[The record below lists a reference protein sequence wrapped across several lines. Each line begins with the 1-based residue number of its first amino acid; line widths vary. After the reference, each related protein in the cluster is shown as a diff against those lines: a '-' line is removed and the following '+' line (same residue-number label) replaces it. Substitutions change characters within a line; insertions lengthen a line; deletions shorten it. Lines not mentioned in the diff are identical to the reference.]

1 MQLDTKMLKKW
12 MIYSTSALWVCFFQ
26 SPLMAQNIS
35 PGALEPER
43 EVPMLPD
50 IVDDNIVYVPPVAAR
65 PVDADSGPVINVQKF
80 VVTYD
85 EPELIASEQIN
96 NINNL
101 VNDYLLGSDK
111 NFNLTE
117 LDDLTFLVT
126 ENLRESGLMLAK
138 AILPAQEIESGAV
151 AIHVFVGKF
160 GGINSDANLLYSDS
174 VIQYPF
180 KNVIGD
186 AVNLEFVESKLLRL
200 SDMPGFTATAVFKP
214 GNEVGETALTVKAV
228 NEDPVSYFIQADNH
242 GVEST
247 GDARLLLGVKVNNIT
262 GHIDQLSV
270 DTVKTFSP
278 GDLRN
283 ARVTYQ
289 ITHPNLVHTFG
300 LGFSKTSYDVE
311 DVAVLAL
318 GIEGDTE
325 IGEMF
330 INSQWI
336 RQRNV
341 NLATRLGLA
350 VKRSNVDF
358 TSFNVEQGVDRLTVL
373 EASVVA
379 DSVDTRFRGVHRGSL
394 TFSHGF
400 NDVLGSMDGQGNG
413 ESLGIVNGEQALPG
427 QFNKVSASYSRL
439 QSVVR
444 NNSLLFHFNGQYS
457 DDSLSSLERMSLG
470 GPYTVRAYPV
480 AEYVRD
486 TAVFTSLSW
495 VINGGVFSDGNAY
508 GEYSWSD
515 ILSLSVFADYGWGK
529 LKDANGG
536 PTSSIEIAGWG
547 VETELTFPN
556 IGGFTRFSAAKPFDG
571 SEAANGENT
580 QYWLSVGL
588 NL

>member
-1 MQLDTKMLKKW
+1 MRLNTKMLKKW
-12 MIYSTSALWVCFFQ
+12 IICSTTVLWIHFFQ
-26 SPLMAQNIS
+26 ASVFAQNIS

-43 EVPMLPD
+43 EVPMLPA
-50 IVDDNIVYVPPVAAR
+50 IIDDNIVSVPPVAAR
-65 PVDADSGPVINVQKF
+65 SIDADSGPMISVQQFIVI
-80 VVTYD
+80 YD
-85 EPELIASEQIN
+85 EPQLVSNDQIN
-96 NINNL
+96 SINNL
-101 VNDYLLGSDK
+101 VNDYLLDSDN

-126 ENLRESGLMLAK
+126 ENLRQSGLMLAK
-138 AILPAQEIESGAV
+138 AILPAQEIERGAV

-160 GGINSDANLLYSDS
+160 GGVNSSDNVLYVDS
-174 VIQYPF
+174 VIQHTF

-186 AVNLEFVESKLLRL
+186 AVYLDFVESQLLRL

-214 GNEVGETALTVKAV
+214 GNELGETNLTVKAV
-228 NEDPVSYFIQADNH
+228 NEDPVSYVVQADNY

-247 GDARLLLGVKVNNIT
+247 GDARLLLGIKVNNIT
-262 GHIDQLSV
+262 GHSDQLSV

-289 ITHPNLVHTFG
+289 MTHPNLVHTFG
-300 LGFSKTSYDVE
+300 LGFSKTEYDVE
-311 DVAVLAL
+311 DVAVAAL
-318 GIEGDTE
+318 GIEGETE

-336 RQRNV
+336 RQRNI
-341 NLATRLGLA
+341 NLATRLGLI
-350 VKRSNVDF
+350 VKHSNVDF
-358 TSFNVEQGVDRLTVL
+358 TLFNEDRGVDRLTVFT
-373 EASVVA
+373 ASVVA
-379 DSVDTRFRGVHRGSL
+379 DSVDTRFRGVHRASL

-400 NDVLGSMDGQGNG
+400 NDFLGSMDGQGNG
-413 ESLGIVNGEQALPG
+413 ESLGVVNGEQALPG
-427 QFNKVSASYSRL
+427 KFNKVSASYRRL

-444 NNSLLFHFNGQYS
+444 NNSLLIHFNGQYS

-470 GPYTVRAYPV
+470 GPYTVRAFPV

-495 VINGGVFSDGNAY
+495 VINGGVFSDDIAY
-508 GEYSWSD
+508 GEYSWGD

-536 PTSSIEIAGWG
+536 PTDSIDIAGWG

-556 IGGFTRFSAAKPFDG
+556 FGGFARLSAAKPFDG

-580 QYWLSVGL
+580 QYWLSLGV
-588 NL
+588 NF

>member
-1 MQLDTKMLKKW
+1 MQWDITFLKKRIICSATGL
-12 MIYSTSALWVCFFQ
+12 MLCALQTSAV
-26 SPLMAQNIS
+26 AQTIS

-43 EVPMLPD
+43 EVPMLPA
-50 IVDDNIVYVPPVAAR
+50 IVDETIVTVPPVAR
-65 PVDADSGPVINVQKF
+65 PPTDDDTGPIVSVQKV

-85 EPELIASEQIN
+85 EPQLIASEKVN

-101 VNDYLLGSDK
+101 VNDYLLNSDN
-111 NFNLTE
+111 NFTLTE

-126 ENLRESGLMLAK
+126 ENLRQSGLMLAK
-138 AILPAQEIESGAV
+138 AILPAQEVENGTIV
-151 AIHVFVGKF
+151 IHVFVGKF
-160 GGINSDANLLYSDS
+160 GGVNSDANVLYSDS
-174 VIQYPF
+174 IIQQPF
-180 KNVIGD
+180 ESVIGSTVQLD
-186 AVNLEFVESKLLRL
+186 FVESKLLRL

-214 GNEVGETALTVKAV
+214 GNDLGETALTVKTV
-228 NEDPVSYFIQADNH
+228 DEDPISYFIQADNY

-247 GDARLLLGVKVNNIT
+247 GEARLLLAVKANNIT

-270 DTVKTFSP
+270 DAVKTFSP

-289 ITHPNLVHTFG
+289 ITHPDLVHTFG
-300 LGFSKTSYDVE
+300 LGFSKTSYNVE
-311 DVAVLAL
+311 DSAVLAL
-318 GIEGDTE
+318 GIEGKTE
-325 IGEMF
+325 IGDIF

-358 TSFNVEQGVDRLTVL
+358 TSFNIAQGVDRLTVL
-373 EASVVA
+373 EASVIA

-400 NDVLGSMDGQGNG
+400 NDFLGSMDGQGNG
-413 ESLGIVNGEQALPG
+413 ESLGIINGEQALPG
-427 QFNKVSASYSRL
+427 QFSKVSASYSRL

-457 DDSLSSLERMSLG
+457 DDALSTLERMSLG

-480 AEYVRD
+480 AEYIRD

-495 VINGGVFSDGNAY
+495 VINGGAFSNGVAY
-508 GEYSWSD
+508 GEYSWSE

-529 LKDANGG
+529 LKDANGEA
-536 PTSSIEIAGWG
+536 TDSLDIAGWG

-556 IGGFTRFSAAKPFDG
+556 IGGFARFSAAKPFDG
-571 SEAANGENT
+571 SEAANGEGT

>member
-1 MQLDTKMLKKW
+1 MQSDTNTLKKW
-12 MIYSTSALWVCFFQ
+12 IYSATFIWICFFQ
-26 SPLMAQNIS
+26 TSVSAQITS

-43 EVPMLPD
+43 EVPMLPA
-50 IVDDNIVYVPPVAAR
+50 IVDDNIVSVPPVAAR
-65 PVDADSGPVINVQKF
+65 PMDADSGPVISVQQF
-80 VVTYD
+80 IVTYD
-85 EPELIASEQIN
+85 EPQLVSRKQIN
-96 NINNL
+96 SINNL
-101 VNDYLLGSDK
+101 VNDYLLDSDN

-117 LDDLTFLVT
+117 LDDLTFLIT
-126 ENLRESGLMLAK
+126 ENLRQSGLMLAK
-138 AILPAQEIESGAV
+138 AILPAQEIESGTV

-160 GGINSDANLLYSDS
+160 GGIDSNANLLYSDS

-186 AVNLEFVESKLLRL
+186 AVNLDFVESQLLRL

-214 GNEVGETALTVKAV
+214 GNDLGETELTVKAV
-228 NEDPVSYFIQADNH
+228 NEDPVSYFVQADNY

-300 LGFSKTSYDVE
+300 LGFSKTRYDVE
-311 DVAVLAL
+311 DIAVAAL

-341 NLATRLGLA
+341 NLATRLGLS

-358 TSFNVEQGVDRLTVL
+358 TSFNIEQGVDRLTVF

-379 DSVDTRFRGVHRGSL
+379 DSVDTRFRGVHRASL

-400 NDVLGSMDGQGNG
+400 NGFLGSMDGQGNG
-413 ESLGIVNGEQALPG
+413 ESLGVVNGEQALPG

-439 QSVVR
+439 QSIVR

-495 VINGGVFSDGNAY
+495 VINGGVFSDGIAY

-515 ILSLSVFADYGWGK
+515 VLSLSVFADYGWGK
-529 LKDANGG
+529 LKAANGG
-536 PTSSIEIAGWG
+536 PTDSIDIAGWG
-547 VETELTFPN
+547 VETQLTFPN
-556 IGGFTRFSAAKPFDG
+556 IGGFARLSAAKPFDS
-571 SEAANGENT
+571 SEAANGEDT

>member
-1 MQLDTKMLKKW
+1 MRLDIKFFKKR
-12 MIYSTSALWVCFFQ
+12 IICSASGILLCVFQ
-26 SPLMAQNIS
+26 SPTFAQTIS

-43 EVPMLPD
+43 EVPMLPTIID
-50 IVDDNIVYVPPVAAR
+50 EPIVTVPPVAAR
-65 PVDADSGPVINVQKF
+65 PTEDEVGPIINVQKI

-85 EPELIASEQIN
+85 EPELIVSEQVIIIN
-96 NINNL
+96 DL
-101 VNDYLLGSDK
+101 VNDYILSSD
-111 NFNLTE
+111 NSFTLTE

-126 ENLRESGLMLAK
+126 ENLRQSGLMLAK
-138 AILPAQEIESGAV
+138 AILPAQEIENGTV

-160 GGINSDANLLYSDS
+160 GGVNSDANVLYGDS
-174 VIQYPF
+174 VIQHPF
-180 KNVIGD
+180 DNVIGD
-186 AVNLEFVESKLLRL
+186 AVHLDFVESKLLRL

-214 GNEVGETALTVKAV
+214 GNDLGETQLTVKTV
-228 NEDPVSYFIQADNH
+228 DEDPISYFVQADNY

-262 GHIDQLSV
+262 GHIDRLSV
-270 DTVKTFSP
+270 DAVKTFSP

-283 ARVTYQ
+283 ARVAYQ
-289 ITHPNLVHTFG
+289 ITHPDLVHTFG
-300 LGFSKTSYDVE
+300 LGFSKTAYNVE
-311 DVAVLAL
+311 DSAVLAL
-318 GIEGDTE
+318 GIEGKTE
-325 IGEMF
+325 IGDIF
-330 INSQWI
+330 ISSQWI
-336 RQRNV
+336 RQRNI
-341 NLATRLGLA
+341 NLSTRLGLA

-358 TSFNVEQGVDRLTVL
+358 TSFNVERGVDRLTVF

-400 NDVLGSMDGQGNG
+400 NDFLGSMDDQGNG
-413 ESLGIVNGEQALPG
+413 ESLGVVNGDQALPG
-427 QFNKVSASYSRL
+427 KFNKVSASYSRL

-457 DDSLSSLERMSLG
+457 DDALSSLERMSLG

-495 VINGGVFSDGNAY
+495 VINGGAFSDGIAY

-529 LKDANGG
+529 LKDANAG
-536 PTSSIEIAGWG
+536 PTNSIDIAGWG
-547 VETELTFPN
+547 VEAELTFPN
-556 IGGFTRFSAAKPFDG
+556 IGGFARLSAAKPFDG
-571 SEAANGENT
+571 SEAANGEDN